1 MATKTRVSW
10 ANSRTDQTARTGGK
24 PGKRGLHVWLIK
36 GFGFLLLLF
45 TLVYFFVT
53 NSGQSVD
60 INVFGRAF
68 LGISIYWVVAVSYLL
83 GFATSFILAALREFR
98 FHRDIS
104 RLKKENAAKDQ
115 EIADLRTLPLRQETA
130 PVEETS
136 GE

>member
-1 MATKTRVSW
+1 
-10 ANSRTDQTARTGGK
+10 
-24 PGKRGLHVWLIK
+24 VWVIK

-60 INVFGRAF
+60 LNVFGRSF

-83 GFATSFILAALREFR
+83 GFATSFVLAALREFR

-104 RLKKENAAKDQ
+104 RLKKDAGAKDQ
-115 EIADLRTLPLRQETA
+115 EIADLRTLPLRQDLSPDTA
-130 PVEETS
+130 PVDEVASE
-136 GE
+136 

>member
-1 MATKTRVSW
+1 MW
-10 ANSRTDQTARTGGK
+10 I
-24 PGKRGLHVWLIK
+24 IK

-60 INVFGRAF
+60 LNVFGRSF
-68 LGISIYWVVAVSYLL
+68 LGISIYWVVAISYLL
-83 GFATSFILAALREFR
+83 GFATSFVLAALREFR

-104 RLKKENAAKDQ
+104 RLKKEAAVKDR
-115 EIADLRTLPLRQETA
+115 EIADLRTLPLRQDMSQEVA
-130 PVEETS
+130 PVDEVA